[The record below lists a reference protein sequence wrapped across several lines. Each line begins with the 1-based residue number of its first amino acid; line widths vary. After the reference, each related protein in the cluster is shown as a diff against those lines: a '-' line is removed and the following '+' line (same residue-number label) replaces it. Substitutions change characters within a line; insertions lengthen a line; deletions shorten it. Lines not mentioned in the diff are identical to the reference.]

1 MNGKPRSN
9 ERNPGNASESMNDRL
24 ESERVAALVVEDVDF
39 EGSAVTRVK
48 AVVNAMSELQRAGL
62 RMVLIDGVST
72 EVTVRRVEDRR
83 RRWWRRPK

>member
-1 MNGKPRSN
+1 
-9 ERNPGNASESMNDRL
+9 MNDRL

-48 AVVNAMSELQRAGL
+48 AVVNAMSELRRAGL

>member
-1 MNGKPRSN
+1 
-9 ERNPGNASESMNDRL
+9 MNDRL

-62 RMVLIDGVST
+62 RIGAHRRLQDRGYRST
-72 EVTVRRVEDRR
+72 SRRQTPPLVAES
-83 RRWWRRPK
+83 

>member
-1 MNGKPRSN
+1 V
-9 ERNPGNASESMNDRL
+9 NDRL

-62 RMVLIDGVST
+62 RMVLIDGFRT
-72 EVTVRRVEDRR
+72 EVTVRRVEGRR
-83 RRWWRRPK
+83 RRWWRSRERKER